1 MWTPDMCQEQEWPT
15 LLEMTC
21 KTADSNAT
29 LLEVS
34 HLGEGT
40 SLPTCL
46 YLYLFHPAQH
56 YLSSQGQNAPSS
68 GHHALL
74 S

>member
-1 MWTPDMCQEQEWPT
+1 MCQEQEWPT

-29 LLEVS
+29 LLDAS

-46 YLYLFHPAQH
+46 YLYLFYPAQH
-56 YLSSQGQNAPSS
+56 YLSSQGQNAPST